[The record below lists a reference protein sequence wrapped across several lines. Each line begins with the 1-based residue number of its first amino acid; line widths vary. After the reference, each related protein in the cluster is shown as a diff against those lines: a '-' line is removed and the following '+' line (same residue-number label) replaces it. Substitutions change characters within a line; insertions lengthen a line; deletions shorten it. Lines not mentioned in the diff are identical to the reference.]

1 MTEENILGFIP
12 NVQSGFLG
20 TKAYTLIVTD
30 KGIIVAQLTNKM
42 LKEEMR
48 KTNKESK
55 ERGDGYLARIGNQ
68 MASRA
73 TFHERYRAMGKEEII
88 NETEGNY
95 FISEPEIKKIRIKS
109 GQIIEDEKSSPHEL
123 KIVWSSGKAKFSFK
137 QISTSEAKNILKQLV
152 GKKVK

>member
-1 MTEENILGFIP
+1 MTEENIIGIIP
-12 NVQSGFLG
+12 NVQSGFFG
-20 TKAYTLIVTD
+20 SKAYTLIVTD

-42 LKEEMR
+42 LKEEM
-48 KTNKESK
+48 NKNHQDAK
-55 ERGDGYLARIGNQ
+55 ARGEGFLKRIGNQ

-73 TFHERYRAMGKEEII
+73 TFHQRYYSMDKDQII

-109 GQIIEDEKSSPHEL
+109 GQTFEEDKSTPHQL
-123 KIVWSSGKAKFSFK
+123 KIVWNSGKEKFSFT
-137 QISTSEAKNILKQLV
+137 QITPSEVKKILQQLV